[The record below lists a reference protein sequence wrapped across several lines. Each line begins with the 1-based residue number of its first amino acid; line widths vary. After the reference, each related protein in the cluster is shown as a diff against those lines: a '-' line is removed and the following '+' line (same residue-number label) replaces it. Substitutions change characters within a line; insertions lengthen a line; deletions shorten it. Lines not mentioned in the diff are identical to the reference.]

1 MKNRKTGSLLLVI
14 SSEGIPVM
22 VVPATNIADAHNQAR
37 MLLRDEKSRAVG
49 PMMARSGVR
58 VTLFQAALFGGD
70 EVLGYLPVEHGE
82 TYPET
87 GARLAS

>member
-1 MKNRKTGSLLLVI
+1 MKNKKTGSLLLVI

-22 VVPATNIADAHNQAR
+22 VVPATNIEDAHNQAR

-49 PMMARSGVR
+49 PMARSGVR
-58 VTLFQAALFGGD
+58 ATLFQAALFGGD

-82 TYPET
+82 TFPGT
-87 GARLAS
+87 RAHLAS